1 MIKLFKFL
9 SIVLGFY
16 LFCFGL
22 YNMFTVSK
30 IYPGI
35 GFLVGSFIVFG
46 ISAVLSY
53 LQSRINVRLSK
64 KGRMKVFLMILS
76 FVGFISGG
84 ILFSAKI
91 EKILGGIIFVISLIC
106 IIYLIP
112 VIINS
117 LNKDLITDNDQED

>member
-1 MIKLFKFL
+1 
-9 SIVLGFY
+9 
-16 LFCFGL
+16 
-22 YNMFTVSK
+22 MFTVSK